1 MGDHDRAKAITLEL
15 MRISE
20 SVPFYREI
28 GPYLLGRIALTQ
40 GEIDNAEM
48 LLKQAFAMID
58 ESFWPYQMAMHL
70 AGFVVLGSKQGKM
83 HEAVR
88 CAGVIDV
95 LIQRVFL
102 AVSPHERDE
111 FITALAAT
119 RAALG
124 EEDFAVAWEAGKGMT
139 LEQIIQEI
147 LADPG

>member
-1 MGDHDRAKAITLEL
+1 
-15 MRISE
+15 
-20 SVPFYREI
+20 
-28 GPYLLGRIALTQ
+28 
-40 GEIDNAEM
+40 
-48 LLKQAFAMID
+48 
-58 ESFWPYQMAMHL
+58 
-70 AGFVVLGSKQGKM
+70 VVLGSKQGKM